1 MRVNPAARPGPNR
14 PPRRGQPPAQR
25 KLRAAASSSRFVLAY
40 NLNARNDEERGLTMD
55 TAGSIAK
62 VYYTNLRTYAKE
74 SQLDKLKRLI
84 RRAGIEQIDFE
95 NKFVAI
101 KIHFGEL
108 GNLSFLRPNYARAVA
123 DVVKELGGKPFLTD
137 CNTLYVGSRKN
148 ALEHIDCAYQNGF
161 TPYATGCQVIIA
173 DGLKGTDEAL
183 VPVRGGEYVKEAKIG
198 RALMDADIVI
208 SLTHFK
214 GHEQAGFGG
223 CMKNLGMGGGSRAG
237 KMEQH
242 AAGKPSVH
250 AEKCIGCHACER
262 ICAHGAI
269 SFDETRE
276 RELKSGKTVTV
287 PVAHINHDVC
297 VGCGR
302 CIGACNQDAI
312 APGSD
317 AAVDVLNCKI
327 AEYTQAVV
335 QDRPSFHISIAM
347 DISPNCDCHAEN
359 DTPIVPDLGMFAS
372 FDPVAIDQ
380 ACIDMAL
387 AAPTLPNSE
396 LTDMRAKLETEGGIP
411 ERCQHDHF
419 NLTHPDTNWRTMIEH
434 GEKIGLGTSRYELIG
449 VK

>member
-1 MRVNPAARPGPNR
+1 MAAE
-14 PPRRGQPPAQR
+14 
-25 KLRAAASSSRFVLAY
+25 
-40 NLNARNDEERGLTMD
+40 NAP
-55 TAGSIAK
+55 AK
-62 VYYTNLRTYAKE
+62 VYFTNLRTHGRE

-84 RRAGIEQIDFE
+84 KRAGIEQIDFE

-161 TPYATGCQVIIA
+161 TPYATGCHVIIA
-173 DGLKGTDEAL
+173 DGLKGTDETL
-183 VPVRGGEYVKEAKIG
+183 VPVRNGEYVQEAKIG
-198 RALMDADIVI
+198 HALMDADIVI

-214 GHEQAGFGG
+214 GHEAAGFGG
-223 CMKNLGMGGGSRAG
+223 CMKNIGMGGGSRAG

-242 AAGKPSVH
+242 AAGKPSVTV
-250 AEKCIGCHACER
+250 EQCVGCRACER

-269 SFDETRE
+269 SFEGTRE
-276 RELKSGKTVTV
+276 RELAGGRVREV
-287 PVAHINHDVC
+287 HVASIDHDRC

-312 APGSD
+312 QTDYD
-317 AAVDVLNCKI
+317 AAVEVLNYKI

-335 QDRPSFHISIAM
+335 QDRPSFHISLAI

-359 DTPIVPDLGMFAS
+359 DTPIVPDIGMFAS

-380 ACIDMAL
+380 ACIDAAL
-387 AAPTLPNSE
+387 AQPAMPDTE
-396 LTDMRAKLETEGGIP
+396 LTESRAKLEAAGHLDE
-411 ERCQHDHF
+411 EHAHDHF
-419 NLTHPDTNWRTMIEH
+419 YVTHPDTDWKSMIEH
-434 GEKIGLGTSRYELIG
+434 GEKIGLGTSSYELIE

>member
-1 MRVNPAARPGPNR
+1 MAEPTP
-14 PPRRGQPPAQR
+14 
-25 KLRAAASSSRFVLAY
+25 
-40 NLNARNDEERGLTMD
+40 
-55 TAGSIAK
+55 AK
-62 VYYTNLRTYAKE
+62 VYFTNLRSYGRE

-84 RRAGIEQIDFE
+84 RRAGIDQIDFE

-101 KIHFGEL
+101 KLHFGEL

-173 DGLKGTDEAL
+173 DGLKGTDEVL
-183 VPVRGGEYVKEAKIG
+183 VPVKNGEYVQEAKIG

-242 AAGKPSVH
+242 AAGKPSVTT
-250 AEKCIGCHACER
+250 ELCVGCRACER

-269 SFDETRE
+269 SFEGTRE
-276 RELKSGKTVTV
+276 RELPSGSTRTVS
-287 PVAHINHDVC
+287 VASIDHDRC

-312 APGSD
+312 EPDYD
-317 AAVDVLNCKI
+317 AAVDVLNYKI
-327 AEYTQAVV
+327 AEYTQAIV
-335 QDRPSFHISIAM
+335 QDRPQFHISLAM

-380 ACIDMAL
+380 AAIDMAL
-387 AAPTLPNSE
+387 AAPALPNTE
-396 LTDMRAKLETEGGIP
+396 LTDMRAKLEAGDGVP
-411 ERCQHDHF
+411 ECCEHDHF
-419 NLTHPDTNWRTMIEH
+419 NMTHPDTNWRSMIEH
-434 GEKIGLGTSRYELIG
+434 AEKIGLGTSRYELIE